1 MEENS
6 KFETRDPKQTR
17 MTKTKENSKRVVRAV
32 PAFRSWGFWILGLF
46 RIWDFGFRSLAL
58 RPFFPVLLLL
68 LGAAPLVRG
77 ERIKDIVDIQGIR
90 SNPLTGIGLVTGLA
104 GTGDS
109 TLLSRQM
116 LTNVLRDQGLVLSP
130 TDLTGKSVAVVMVTA
145 ELGPFDREGTR
156 IDVDVSTLGET
167 TSLQGAMLLATPLK
181 GLDGQVYAV
190 AQGGVVLGGWS
201 VSGTAASAS
210 KNHQTVG
217 RIADGAIVEKAELA
231 SFIEQVAGQRFL
243 TLNLRN
249 NDFATAQRISEAI
262 NQSYPQSSVVLDAGA
277 VKVTVP
283 EDVTPEGIVAF
294 LDEITKKQ
302 VVVDT
307 PAAVVINERTGTIV
321 VGENVGIS
329 AVAISQGGLVVK
341 VKESAMVSQPNAAFS
356 DAGQTEVVPE
366 TSLDVQE
373 QSAYLIP
380 VSKAVTVSELAK
392 ALNAI
397 GASPR
402 DLIAIFNALK
412 KAGALQARLVI
423 M

>member
-1 MEENS
+1 MG
-6 KFETRDPKQTR
+6 
-17 MTKTKENSKRVVRAV
+17 VV
-32 PAFRSWGFWILGLF
+32 
-46 RIWDFGFRSLAL
+46 
-58 RPFFPVLLLL
+58 LLL
-68 LGAAPLVRG
+68 LGATDQARG
-77 ERIKDIVDIQGIR
+77 ERIKDIVDIQGVR

-116 LTNVLRDQGLVLSP
+116 LTNVLRDLGLVLAP
-130 TDLTGKSVAVVMVTA
+130 TDVTGKNVAVVMVTA
-145 ELGPFDREGTR
+145 ELGPFDREGAR
-156 IDVDVSTLGET
+156 IDVDVSTLGEAS
-167 TSLQGAMLLATPLK
+167 SLQGAMLLATPLR

-190 AQGGVVLGGWS
+190 AQGGVSIGGWS
-201 VSGTAASAS
+201 VSGNAGSAS

-217 RIADGAIVEKAELA
+217 RIPDGAIVEKSELA
-231 SFIEQVAGQRFL
+231 TFIEQVAGQRYI

-249 NDFATAQRISEAI
+249 NDFTTAQRISDAI
-262 NQSYPQSSVVLDAGA
+262 NQSFAQSTLVLDAGA

-283 EDVTPEGIVAF
+283 NSVTPQGIVAF
-294 LDEITKKQ
+294 LDEITKKD
-302 VVVDT
+302 VVVDM

-341 VKESAMVSQPNAAFS
+341 VKESAQVSQPMAPFSNA
-356 DAGQTEVVPE
+356 GKTEVIPE
-366 TSLDVQE
+366 TTLDVQE

-412 KAGALQARLVI
+412 KAGALQAKLVI

>member
-1 MEENS
+1 MMYDL
-6 KFETRDPKQTR
+6 R
-17 MTKTKENSKRVVRAV
+17 V
-32 PAFRSWGFWILGLF
+32 PARRRSVAGVC
-46 RIWDFGFRSLAL
+46 A
-58 RPFFPVLLLL
+58 VLLLL
-68 LGAAPLVRG
+68 GMANPTRG
-77 ERIKDIVDIQGIR
+77 ERIKDIVDIQGVR

-130 TDLTGKSVAVVMVTA
+130 TDVTGKNVAVVMVTA
-145 ELGPFDREGTR
+145 ELGPFDREGAR
-156 IDVDVSTLGET
+156 IDVDVSTLGEAA
-167 TSLQGAMLLATPLK
+167 SLQGAMLLPTPLK

-190 AQGGVVLGGWS
+190 AQGGVSLGGWT
-201 VSGTAASAS
+201 VSGSQASAS

-217 RIADGAIVEKAELA
+217 RIADGAIVEKSELA
-231 SFIEQVAGQRFL
+231 TFIEQVAGQRHI
-243 TLNLRN
+243 TLHLRN
-249 NDFATAQRISEAI
+249 NDFTTAQRISDAI
-262 NQSYPQSSVVLDAGA
+262 SQPFPGSTLVLDAGA

-283 EDVTPEGIVAF
+283 DNVTQQGIVAF
-294 LDEITKKQ
+294 LDEITKKE
-302 VVVDT
+302 VVVDM

-329 AVAISQGGLVVK
+329 AVAISQGSLVVK
-341 VKESAMVSQPNAAFS
+341 VKESAQVSQPVAPFS
-356 DAGQTEVVPE
+356 DAGKTEVIPE

-373 QSAYLIP
+373 QNAYLIP
-380 VSKAVTVSELAK
+380 VSRAVTVSELAK
-392 ALNAI
+392 VLNAI

-412 KAGALQARLVI
+412 KAGALQAKLVI